1 MTKRRRCIPQIAADI
16 ALNRALSMPLHRQF
30 YDRLR
35 HAILSGQLQPGQH
48 LPSTRVLA
56 SELGISRNTASNTY
70 EQLCAEG
77 YIERKVGQGTR
88 VTCDLPETFF
98 IPSAAPQ
105 KKTAPDESTH
115 APVSLSHLGED
126 LTRQAPVLST
136 LTYPR
141 PDAPRAFRTGVP
153 ELRAFPFQQWSQV
166 AAYCA
171 RSTLRS
177 VADYQEVAGYYP
189 LREAIASHA
198 SITRGVHCQAEQV
211 LIVPGAQSAL
221 DMAARLLL
229 NPGDLARIEDP
240 GYPGAQQALRN
251 AGAQLAPIPVT
262 SDGMNVEVGQKRYPQ
277 ARLAFVTPSHQFPS
291 SVTMNLSQRFALLQW
306 ANQANAWILEDD
318 FDSDYRFSGRP
329 LDALQG
335 LDTAQRVIYSGT
347 FSKILFSALRIGYL
361 IVPLQLISPFTSL
374 CSCTHMHVPIL
385 EQLTLEAFITKGH
398 FLRHIRH
405 MREIYAARRALLVE
419 LLQQELGDLVEV
431 QPPQGSEAVSCLAMG
446 Q

>member
-16 ALNRALSMPLHRQF
+16 VLNRALSMPLHRQL

-56 SELGISRNTASNTY
+56 SELGISRNTASNAY

-291 SVTMNLSQRFALLQW
+291 SVTMNLSQQFALLQ
-306 ANQANAWILEDD
+306 
-318 FDSDYRFSGRP
+318 
-329 LDALQG
+329 
-335 LDTAQRVIYSGT
+335 
-347 FSKILFSALRIGYL
+347 
-361 IVPLQLISPFTSL
+361 
-374 CSCTHMHVPIL
+374 
-385 EQLTLEAFITKGH
+385 
-398 FLRHIRH
+398 
-405 MREIYAARRALLVE
+405 
-419 LLQQELGDLVEV
+419 
-431 QPPQGSEAVSCLAMG
+431 
-446 Q
+446 